1 MRDIME
7 HCKDLINLKLQ
18 QNMEKNKFLNGEE
31 AMISLL
37 LL

>member
-7 HCKDLINLKLQ
+7 HCKDSINLRLQ
-18 QNMEKNKFLNGEE
+18 PNTEKSKFLSGEE